1 MTLYVNCKAEDFFSK
16 YDVDKDDADAKIVF
30 TDSDALTTVEN
41 LGDAGKIRVIKNE
54 DGTSQILLDGVK
66 YTTDKY
72 ATAFYSFTK
81 TTGDAFLK
89 NFAYTAKDGYT
100 GANSNGA
107 VKFIVRE
114 TKQGDDTIKT
124 LHIYYMPYAFG
135 QYFTRTLRDA
145 FTSKDTSFV
154 TIGTYAAEKIEN
166 KDGVKSNFVETL
178 LGTPSLRDADLT
190 KSVAPEEYKAE
201 LKRLQEKL
209 AALHNK
215 IYRKRI
221 PVVICYE
228 GWDAAGKGGNI
239 RRLAYPLD
247 PRGFDVI
254 PIASPTPGEL
264 ARHYLWR
271 FWTRLPRSGHVTI
284 FDRSWYG
291 RVMVERIEGYCGED
305 DWKRAYG
312 EINEF
317 EKELAD
323 YGTIVL
329 KFWIHID
336 PETQLE
342 RFVLRQNTPEKQWKI
357 TDDDWRNREKYPQYK
372 EAIEDMFRLT
382 STSFAPWIILE
393 SDDKRYARVKA
404 LRTIVAALED
414 AGLSD

>member
-178 LGTPSLRDADLT
+178 LGTTSRVTSATTSVSKKNGGFTVATREGDRLK
-190 KSVAPEEYKAE
+190 KSDNNKKLLYHDGEY
-201 LKRLQEKL
+201 
-209 AALHNK
+209 
-215 IYRKRI
+215 
-221 PVVICYE
+221 
-228 GWDAAGKGGNI
+228 D
-239 RRLAYPLD
+239 
-247 PRGFDVI
+247 
-254 PIASPTPGEL
+254 
-264 ARHYLWR
+264 
-271 FWTRLPRSGHVTI
+271 
-284 FDRSWYG
+284 
-291 RVMVERIEGYCGED
+291 
-305 DWKRAYG
+305 
-312 EINEF
+312 
-317 EKELAD
+317 
-323 YGTIVL
+323 
-329 KFWIHID
+329 
-336 PETQLE
+336 
-342 RFVLRQNTPEKQWKI
+342 
-357 TDDDWRNREKYPQYK
+357 
-372 EAIEDMFRLT
+372 
-382 STSFAPWIILE
+382 TSFVTF
-393 SDDKRYARVKA
+393 RV
-404 LRTIVAALED
+404 TD
-414 AGLSD
+414 AGGDTKDYLFGGKYAGSSAVEVTQARDQSRLVGRRSDLHRDGGACRWRLE